1 MKRRYIPSEH
11 LIARTDAEDA
21 QKALEEQKKEE
32 ALALRRAVNRILDSE
47 DGRVLWR
54 WIHGRCGFVKPSLA
68 YFAQG
73 DVAPMKTE
81 CLAAIRDLYLDLR
94 ALASP
99 DLRVKAEDFAENG
112 TQMEHKKGGK

>member
-1 MKRRYIPSEH
+1 MKRFSPSEH
-11 LIARTDAEDA
+11 SEQREVDVKA
-21 QKALEEQKKEE
+21 QKALVEARKEE
-32 ALALRRAVNRILDSE
+32 MLALRRAVNRVLDSD
-47 DGRVLWR
+47 DGRILWR
-54 WIHGRCGFVKPSLA
+54 WLFNRCGFVKPALA
-68 YFAQG
+68 YFVAG

-112 TQMEHKKGGK
+112 RQIEVKKGGK